1 MKFEHRRKNF
11 VFIKS
16 KQRQIWIQ
24 ERSMYFIPS
33 SKTRKSNNWKIKY
46 FQSFKMFRNKSSNT
60 THYITKTD
68 KQLFQQL
75 HCQIGNVQS
84 YTNTNPVNISTVK
97 DPDVKLLARQK
108 RTVA

>member
-1 MKFEHRRKNF
+1 MDLRTIRVFHS
-11 VFIKS
+11 VFIN
-16 KQRQIWIQ
+16 
-24 ERSMYFIPS
+24 
-33 SKTRKSNNWKIKY
+33 RKSNNWKIKY

-84 YTNTNPVNISTVK
+84 YTNAN
-97 DPDVKLLARQK
+97 RQYFDG
-108 RTVA
+108 